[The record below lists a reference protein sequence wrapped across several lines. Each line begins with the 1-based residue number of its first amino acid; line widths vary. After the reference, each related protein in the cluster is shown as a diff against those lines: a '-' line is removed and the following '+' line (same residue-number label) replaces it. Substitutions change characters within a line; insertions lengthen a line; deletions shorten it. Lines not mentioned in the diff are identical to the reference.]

1 MGVPEQWGHNQMEEG
16 YQRQFKSQ
24 FIKFKMYFKNVLK
37 NSDEIT
43 FYNYTKFCVILYPF
57 K

>member
-24 FIKFKMYFKNVLK
+24 FIKFKMYLKNVLK